1 MEKLIIEM
9 VKSNV
14 INDGLR
20 RAEKAPITPE
30 NEVFPNGQVERQTE
44 RRRLIRRLNKMKTS
58 LIKRAEAENR
68 K

>member
-14 INDGLR
+14 INDGFR
-20 RAEKAPITPE
+20 RAGKALINPE
-30 NEVFPNGQVERQTE
+30 NEGFQNGQVERQAE

>member
-20 RAEKAPITPE
+20 RAEKAPIPPE
-30 NEVFPNGQVERQTE
+30 NEGFPNGQVERQTE

>member
-20 RAEKAPITPE
+20 RAEKAPIIPE

>member
-1 MEKLIIEM
+1 MDKLIIEM

-30 NEVFPNGQVERQTE
+30 NEGFPNGQVERQTE